1 MKLVDEVRENANSP
15 LEDAVGLPFGA
26 YSDESF
32 YELEM
37 ERVFKDDWVFVC
49 NEGELEKP
57 GDYYAFTLANE
68 PIIVIRGKDGS
79 LRAMSNVCRHRGTP
93 LNDEGF
99 GNKSRMVCPYHAWT
113 YKDDGKLIGVPHPGN
128 IEVKK
133 EEHCLPQF
141 KLESWHGLV
150 FVNINGRAEPLSE
163 RYAGIEKYL
172 KRYGIEKF
180 NQGTGGE
187 DEEWATNWKLAVENG
202 IESYHLFKVH
212 KETLE
217 LNTPTKLAF
226 YLEGNADWTLTAG
239 ELVEDRNSTGLAE
252 RLLGALTPEKTM
264 RLYRHYI
271 LFSLPPNFV
280 GILVGDTL
288 GYLAV
293 RPAAAG
299 KSYIRAGTISAS
311 EISPNKD
318 EQAFTE
324 AFFAE
329 DKWICER
336 NQKSMKSTVGKP
348 GKLVELERVVVD
360 FHQYL
365 SSRLFGTTP
374 DPVYLADEAKDFID

>member
-1 MKLVDEVRENANSP
+1 MKLIEEVREIANNP
-15 LEDAVGLPFGA
+15 VETAVSLPFGA
-26 YSDESF
+26 YSDPDF
-32 YELEM
+32 YEMEM
-37 ERVFKDDWVFVC
+37 EKVFKNDWVFVC
-49 NEGELEKP
+49 NEGELANA
-57 GDYYAFTLANE
+57 GDYYAFTLADE
-68 PIIVIRGKDGS
+68 PITVIRGKDGT

-113 YKDDGKLIGVPHPGN
+113 YKDDGKLIGVSHPGN

-133 EEHCLPQF
+133 EDHCLPQF

-150 FVNINGRAEPLSE
+150 FVNINSNAEPLAE
-163 RYAGIEKYL
+163 RYSGMSKFL
-172 KRYGIEKF
+172 KRYDLEKF
-180 NQGTGGE
+180 THGDGGI
-187 DEEWATNWKLAVENG
+187 DEEWDTNWKLAIENG

-217 LNTPTKLAF
+217 INTPTRLAF
-226 YLEGNADWTLTAG
+226 YLEGQADWTLTAG
-239 ELVEDRNSTGLAE
+239 ELVDDRSSNIGSSLMN
-252 RLLGALTPEKTM
+252 ALTPESVL

-280 GILVGDTL
+280 GILIGDTL

-293 RPAAAG
+293 RPGSAG
-299 KSYIRAGTISAS
+299 KSYVRAGTISAS
-311 EISPNKD
+311 KIKPGKD
-318 EQAFTE
+318 EQEFTA
-324 AFFAE
+324 AFFEE

-336 NQKSMKSTVGKP
+336 NQKSMKSKVGKP

-365 SSRLFGTTP
+365 SSRLFGTKP
-374 DPVYLADEAKDFID
+374 DAPFTAPEAADFID